1 MSEDLS
7 EEEKQKKQTRE
18 RMRQEY
24 YFAIKEEGNR
34 TFLLLRGWRVKSL
47 TLIGWG
53 IVQFVDTFLLSWGW
67 RLKGLTLIG
76 WRIVKLVVMGM
87 EVGESHPDRVGKS

>member
-53 IVQFVDTFLLSWGW
+53 IVQ
-67 RLKGLTLIG
+67 
-76 WRIVKLVVMGM
+76 LVVMGM